1 MWRQSVAGRIP
12 RNPAENAAVTS
23 RTIETVVHFASAFS
37 FAGIAGQQPAG
48 AYRVDRDEEL
58 IESVSRVA
66 WPRTKTFFHLPAI
79 DTPGPKQ
86 QMVPINPAD
95 LEAALERDRQS

>member
-1 MWRQSVAGRIP
+1 M
-12 RNPAENAAVTS
+12 TS

-58 IESVSRVA
+58 IESVSQVA
-66 WPRTKTFFHLPAI
+66 WLRTKTFFHLPAI

>member
-58 IESVSRVA
+58 IENVSRVA
-66 WPRTKTFFHLPAI
+66 WLRTKTFFHLPAI